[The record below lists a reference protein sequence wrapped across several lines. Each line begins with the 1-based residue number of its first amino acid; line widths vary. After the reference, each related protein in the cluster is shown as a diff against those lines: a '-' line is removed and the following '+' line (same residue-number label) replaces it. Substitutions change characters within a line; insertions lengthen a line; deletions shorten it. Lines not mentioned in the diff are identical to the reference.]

1 MLSTASGVA
10 FELSVDIYN
19 DDGTEDVVTYTYD
32 SPALYA
38 ALAVVDTIETKL
50 IS

>member
-1 MLSTASGVA
+1 MLSTASAVA

-19 DDGTEDVVTYTYD
+19 DDGTEDVVAYTYD
-32 SPALYA
+32 SPILYT
-38 ALAVVDTIETKL
+38 VTVDVQTIETKL